1 MVSKKTILG
10 YEFSDIYEYF
20 QYVVDSRINGQ
31 IKQAKDLYK
40 KLSKVQKTEFWEW
53 FDVTYYYDAM
63 DNEQLNYVNDL
74 KNILLG

>member
-1 MVSKKTILG
+1 MVSKKLIKG

-40 KLSKVQKTEFWEW
+40 KLSKVQKTDFWNW
-53 FDVTYYYDAM
+53 FDASYYYDAM
-63 DNEQLNYVNDL
+63 DNDEPNYVNDL
-74 KNILLG
+74 KTILLG

>member
-20 QYVVDSRINGQ
+20 DYIVTSRINGQ

-40 KLSKVQKTEFWEW
+40 KLSKKQKTDFWNW
-53 FDVTYYYDAM
+53 FDASYYYDSM
-63 DNEQLNYVNDL
+63 DNDEPNYVNDL
-74 KNILLG
+74 KTILLG

>member
-40 KLSKVQKTEFWEW
+40 KLSKAQKTDFWAW
-53 FDVTYYYDAM
+53 FDSSTSFVAQSEEET
-63 DNEQLNYVNDL
+63 NYVNDL
-74 KNILLG
+74 KTILLG